1 MREPVLS
8 VITPSSNYGK
18 YVEDNLESVL
28 TQDFQGVEHVVID
41 NDSDDETVEI
51 LEKYE
56 SEYDLRWIS
65 EPDRGQVHALNK
77 AIDMA
82 TGDWIGWQNIDDYYL
97 PNAFETFDRVRRD
110 NPDADLIYGDAVVV
124 DRNREQLRKR
134 HFTRASR
141 FIHRYHSNFMM
152 NQAAFVRS
160 SFFDDVGPLNENYY
174 YATDVE
180 LFWKL
185 LNYDGNYYHVQDY
198 LGAIRMT
205 EGMKS
210 DSPEEQRAESRQ
222 IMAGMDRQPVYES
235 YVSDDTLAYLAGGLK
250 RLFRRLE

>member
-1 MREPVLS
+1 MTDPVLS
-8 VITPSSNYGK
+8 IITPSSNYGE
-18 YVEDNLESVL
+18 YVEDHIQSVL
-28 TQDFQGVEHVVID
+28 DQDFQEVEHIVID
-41 NDSDDETVEI
+41 NDSQDETVEI
-51 LEKYE
+51 LEEYE
-56 SEYDLRWIS
+56 SEYNLQWES

-82 TGDWIGWQNIDDYYL
+82 NGEWIGWQNIDDYYL
-97 PNAFETFDRVRRD
+97 QDAFETFDRVRRE
-110 NPDADLIYGDAVVV
+110 NSDADLIYGDAIVV
-124 DRNREQLRKR
+124 DQNKEFLKKR
-134 HFTRASR
+134 HFTKASR

-160 SFFDDVGPLNENYY
+160 NFFNEVGPLNESYY

-185 LNYDGNYYHVQDY
+185 LNYDGEYHHVQEP
-198 LGAIRMT
+198 LGAIRIT

-210 DSPEEQRAESRQ
+210 DSAKEQRAESEQ
-222 IMAGMDRQPVYES
+222 IMAGMDRQPVYER
-235 YVSDDTLAYLAGGLK
+235 YISDDTLAYLGGGLK